1 MFDIGFQELI
11 IIFIV
16 ALLVIGPEKLPEF
29 SKKLGKWVTEIRKG
43 INIAKSQ
50 IEEEINKDIKTPEAT
65 ARSQQEDEKSN
76 KVMSETNGAEEKA

>member
-11 IIFIV
+11 IIFVV

-29 SKKLGKWVTEIRKG
+29 SKKLRKWVEEIRKG

-50 IEEEINKDIKTPEAT
+50 IEEEINKDIKISGTT
-65 ARSQQEDEKSN
+65 AQSLQEDDKSN
-76 KVMSETNGAEEKA
+76 EIMGKPNVAEEKA

>member
-11 IIFIV
+11 IIFVV

-29 SKKLGKWVTEIRKG
+29 SKKLRKWVEEIRKG

-50 IEEEINKDIKTPEAT
+50 IEEEINKDIKISETT
-65 ARSQQEDEKSN
+65 TQSLQEDVKSK
-76 KVMSETNGAEEKA
+76 KVISDTNVSEGKS

>member
-11 IIFIV
+11 IIFVV

-29 SKKLGKWVTEIRKG
+29 SKKLRKWVEEIRKG

-50 IEEEINKDIKTPEAT
+50 IEEEINKDIKISETT
-65 ARSQQEDEKSN
+65 TQSLQEDDKSN
-76 KVMSETNGAEEKA
+76 KVISDTNVSEGKS